1 MKFPRNVRILRS
13 HFDMAPFAAVFFLLV
28 IFLVFGA
35 LLPVQ
40 GLRMQLQPPVADDLP
55 GTDNPTVAV
64 AVDSGGRFYF
74 GNQIVTEAQLKSGL
88 SKAVKN
94 SRSPLTL
101 VIHADKSV
109 TYEQLLSLTL
119 LARANGIHNAM
130 LATLP
135 RVTDAPASH
144 E

>member
-28 IFLVFGA
+28 IFLMLGA
-35 LLPVQ
+35 FLPVP
-40 GLRMQLQPPVADDLP
+40 GLPLQLQPPATDDLP
-55 GTDNPTVAV
+55 GTDKPTVAV

-74 GNQIVTEAQLKSGL
+74 GNQIVTEAQLKTGL
-88 SKAVKN
+88 GNAVKN
-94 SRSPLTL
+94 SRAPLTL
-101 VIHADKSV
+101 VIHADRSV

-119 LARANGIHNAM
+119 LARTNGIDNAM

-135 RVTDAPASH
+135 RFTDASDTP
-144 E
+144 